1 MNDDDLRAE
10 LAKWARSSESRGR
23 IQAMIELAKSEAA
36 IPVSPTQLDADA
48 WLLNCANGT
57 IDLRIAKLSP
67 HRREDLN
74 TKIVPVE
81 YDPEARCP
89 LFKEF
94 LRQILKNN
102 SELIN
107 FLQRSIGY
115 ALTGSTVEQV
125 LFILWGGGAN
135 GKSTFLEVIRAV
147 LCEYG
152 RTADAA
158 LLMHKNHDG
167 VRNDVARLAGAR
179 FVSTSETE
187 AGRHLAEVLVKQLT
201 GGDKVAARFLYSEF
215 FEFDAQFK
223 LFLTTNH
230 KPVIRGTDNAIWRRI
245 RLVPFEVTIPQEK
258 QDRELPLKLR
268 AELQGILAWAVRGC
282 LRWQKSGLGQPEKV
296 STATAAY
303 REEMDVI
310 GTFLKDCCAVKKDA
324 RVAPANLYAAYKK
337 WCEASGERPLTQ
349 QKLGTAL
356 EDRGF
361 RAGRT
366 GKMRFRC
373 GLALRDTSD
382 DSDATFP

>member
-1 MNDDDLRAE
+1 M
-10 LAKWARSSESRGR
+10 
-23 IQAMIELAKSEAA
+23 
-36 IPVSPTQLDADA
+36 
-48 WLLNCANGT
+48 
-57 IDLRIAKLSP
+57 IDLRTGELIP
-67 HRREDLN
+67 HRREDLC
-74 TKIVPVE
+74 TKIVQIA
-81 YDPEARCP
+81 YDPDAQCP
-89 LFKEF
+89 LFKQF

-102 SELIN
+102 PELIN

-135 GKSTFLEVIRAV
+135 GKSTFLEVIRA
-147 LCEYG
+147 LLAEYG

-258 QDRELPLKLR
+258 QDKELPLKLR
-268 AELQGILAWAVRGC
+268 AELPGILAWAVRGC

-310 GTFLKDCCAVKKDA
+310 GAFLKDRCAVREDA
-324 RVAPANLYAAYKK
+324 MAVPGQLYAAYKR
-337 WCEASGERPLTQ
+337 WCEDTGERPLTQ
-349 QKLGTAL
+349 SKLGMSL

-366 GKMRFRC
+366 GKNRFRR
-373 GLALRDTSD
+373 GLEICDTSD
-382 DSDATFP
+382 VRDAALA